1 MADFKIGYCF
11 IFIYLTAMKPLLCFI
26 LLFGVVGG
34 TKSQTTE
41 KLTLKKVLL
50 AQLKTTHNKEE
61 WFAPLNIAIDGLTP
75 EQANWKEKGADHSIA
90 ELTTHII
97 FWNQQELSKFLNQP
111 APKYSGDNN
120 ETFSPVDKDSWP
132 ATVKK
137 ADSVMTNWENAIE
150 AADEKKLE
158 AWYEIIGHISTHNA
172 YHTGQI
178 VYIRK
183 VQGSWNPARGV
194 K

>member
-1 MADFKIGYCF
+1 
-11 IFIYLTAMKPLLCFI
+11 MKTLLCFT
-26 LLFGVVGG
+26 LLFAVIH
-34 TKSQTTE
+34 TSKSQTVKT
-41 KLTLKKVLL
+41 LTVKMILL
-50 AQLKTTHNKEE
+50 NQLKTTHNKEE
-61 WFAPLNIAIDGLTP
+61 WFAPLNVAIDGLTAD
-75 EQANWKEKGADHSIA
+75 QANWKEKGADHSIA

-97 FWNQQELSKFLNQP
+97 FWNQQQLSKFLNQP
-111 APKYSGDNN
+111 EPKFSGDNN
-120 ETFSPVDKDSWP
+120 ETFSSVDKNSWP

-137 ADSVMTNWENAIE
+137 ADSVLTNWENAIE
-150 AADEKKLE
+150 ATDEKKLE

-183 VQGSWNPARGV
+183 VQGSWNPAKGV

>member
-1 MADFKIGYCF
+1 
-11 IFIYLTAMKPLLCFI
+11 MKTFLCFI
-26 LLFGVVGG
+26 LLVSI
-34 TKSQTTE
+34 TASLKSQT
-41 KLTLKKVLL
+41 LTLKQVLL
-50 AQLKTTHNKEE
+50 NQLKTTHNKEE
-61 WFAPLNIAIDGLTP
+61 WFAPLNVAIDGLTAD
-75 EQANWKEKGADHSIA
+75 QANWKEKGADHSIA

-97 FWNQQELSKFLNQP
+97 FWNQDQLSKFLNQP
-111 APKYSGDNN
+111 ELKFSGNNN
-120 ETFSPVDKDSWP
+120 ETFSSVDKESWP
-132 ATVKK
+132 STVKK
-137 ADSVMTNWENAIE
+137 ADSVLINWEKAIE

-183 VQGSWNPARGV
+183 VQGSWNPAKGV

>member
-1 MADFKIGYCF
+1 M
-11 IFIYLTAMKPLLCFI
+11 MKPF
-26 LLFGVVGG
+26 LLFLYLIVVISSS
-34 TKSQTTE
+34 KSQTTE
-41 KLTLKKVLL
+41 KLTLKQVLL
-50 AQLKTTHNKEE
+50 NQLKTTHNKED
-61 WFAPLNIAIDGLTP
+61 WFAPLNVAIEGLTP

-97 FWNQQELSKFLNQP
+97 FWNQDQLSKFLNQP
-111 APKYSGDNN
+111 GPKFSGDNN
-120 ETFSPVDKDSWP
+120 ETFKSVDKNSWP
-132 ATVKK
+132 ATVKE
-137 ADSVMTNWENAIE
+137 ADSVLIKWENAIE
-150 AADEKKLE
+150 ASDEKKLE

-183 VQGSWNPARGV
+183 VQGSWNPAKGV

>member
-1 MADFKIGYCF
+1 MKTFFSF
-11 IFIYLTAMKPLLCFI
+11 IFIISIVMSTNA
-26 LLFGVVGG
+26 
-34 TKSQTTE
+34 QTPQT
-41 KLTLKKVLL
+41 LTLKHVLL
-50 AQLKTTHNKEE
+50 NQLKTTHNKEE

-97 FWNQQELSKFLNQP
+97 FWNQDQLAKFLNQP
-111 APKYSGDNN
+111 EPKFSGDNN
-120 ETFSPVDKDSWP
+120 ETFKSVDKNSWSS
-132 ATVKK
+132 TVKQ
-137 ADSVMTNWENAIE
+137 ADSVMINWENAIE

-158 AWYEIIGHISTHNA
+158 AWYEIIAHISTHNA

-183 VQGSWNPARGV
+183 VQGSWNPAKGV

>member
-1 MADFKIGYCF
+1 
-11 IFIYLTAMKPLLCFI
+11 MKPLLCLI
-26 LLFGVVGG
+26 LLFGVIASA
-34 TKSQTTE
+34 KSQTKE
-41 KLTLKKVLL
+41 KLTLKQVLL
-50 AQLKTTHNKEE
+50 NQLKTTHNKEE
-61 WFAPLNIAIDGLTP
+61 WFAPLNVAIDGLTA

-97 FWNQQELSKFLNQP
+97 FWNQDQLSKFQNQP
-111 APKYSGDNN
+111 APKFSGDNN
-120 ETFSPVDKDSWP
+120 ETFKSVDNNSWP

-137 ADSVMTNWENAIE
+137 ADSLMTNWENAIE
-150 AADEKKLE
+150 AADENKLE
-158 AWYEIIGHISTHNA
+158 AWYEIIAHISTHNA

-183 VQGSWNPARGV
+183 VQGSWNPAKGV

>member
-1 MADFKIGYCF
+1 
-11 IFIYLTAMKPLLCFI
+11 MKKPFLFFI
-26 LLFGVVGG
+26 LPFLLLGSAR
-34 TKSQTTE
+34 SQTNNT
-41 KLTLKKVLL
+41 LTLKQVLL
-50 AQLKTTHNKEE
+50 NQLKSTHNKEE
-61 WFAPLNIAIDGLTP
+61 WFAPLDVAIEGLTP
-75 EQANWKEKGADHSIA
+75 EQANWKEKGADHSIG
-90 ELTTHII
+90 ELTTHLI
-97 FWNQQELSKFLNQP
+97 FWNQQELSKFLNEPEQ
-111 APKYSGDNN
+111 KFSGDNK

-132 ATVKK
+132 VIVKK
-137 ADSVMTNWENAIE
+137 ADSVMVNWEKAIE
-150 AADEKKLE
+150 AADEKKLQ

>member
-1 MADFKIGYCF
+1 
-11 IFIYLTAMKPLLCFI
+11 MKPLLYFI
-26 LLFGVVGG
+26 LLFGVVGS
-34 TKSQTTE
+34 TKSQTTD
-41 KLTLKKVLL
+41 KLTLKQVLL
-50 AQLKTTHNKEE
+50 NQLKTTHNREE

-75 EQANWKEKGADHSIA
+75 DQANWKEKGADHSIA
-90 ELTTHII
+90 ELTTHLI
-97 FWNQQELSKFLNQP
+97 FWNQQELSKFQDQP

-120 ETFSPVDKDSWP
+120 ETFKSVDNISWP
-132 ATVKK
+132 ATVRK

-158 AWYEIIGHISTHNA
+158 AWYEVIGHISTHNA

-183 VQGSWNPARGV
+183 VQGSWNPAKGV

>member
-1 MADFKIGYCF
+1 
-11 IFIYLTAMKPLLCFI
+11 MKPFICFI
-26 LLFGVVGG
+26 LLFVFIDNSI
-34 TKSQTTE
+34 SQSTE

-50 AQLKTTHNKEE
+50 AQLKTSHDKEE
-61 WFAPLNIAIDGLTP
+61 WFAPLNIAIAGLTP

-137 ADSVMTNWENAIE
+137 ADSLLVSWEKAIE
-150 AADEKKLE
+150 DADEKKLE
-158 AWYEIIGHISTHNA
+158 SWYEIIGHISMHNA

-183 VQGSWNPARGV
+183 VQGSWNPAQGV

>member
-1 MADFKIGYCF
+1 
-11 IFIYLTAMKPLLCFI
+11 MKSILSFI
-26 LLFGVVGG
+26 LVFTCTYSL
-34 TKSQTTE
+34 KSQTVQP
-41 KLTLKKVLL
+41 LTLKKVLL
-50 AQLKTTHNKEE
+50 NQLKTTHNKEE
-61 WFAPLNIAIDGLTP
+61 WFAPLNVAIEGLTP

-90 ELTTHII
+90 ELTSHII

-111 APKYSGDNN
+111 EPKYSGDNN
-120 ETFSPVDKDSWP
+120 ETFSSADKNAWTV
-132 ATVKK
+132 TVKK
-137 ADSVMTNWENAIE
+137 ADSVLINWENAIE

-158 AWYEIIGHISTHNA
+158 TWYEIIGHISTHNA

-183 VQGSWNPARGV
+183 IQGSWNPAKGV